1 MIGERPPQQSAAT
14 APSATVSATAAPVAR
29 LLDLGGPFG
38 RYVLVSA
45 VALAADAGLYLNL
58 AGKLMSATL
67 ASILGYALG
76 LIVHYWLS
84 SAFVFPDRTG
94 ERRHPVTF
102 AAFAATGGL
111 GLGLTALIVYFFTAA
126 FGASP
131 LAAKAVAVP
140 AVFLAIFVLRRAFVF
155 RA

>member
-1 MIGERPPQQSAAT
+1 MISERPPQQSAAT
-14 APSATVSATAAPVAR
+14 APAAAVSVSAPIAR
-29 LLDLGGPFG
+29 LLDLAGPFG
-38 RYVLVSA
+38 RYALVSA

-67 ASILGYALG
+67 ASIVGYGLG

-131 LAAKAVAVP
+131 LVAKAVAVP
-140 AVFLAIFVLRRAFVF
+140 AVFLAIFVLRRALVF

>member
-1 MIGERPPQQSAAT
+1 MIVERPQPQSAA
-14 APSATVSATAAPVAR
+14 APAAAAPAAAARVAR
-29 LLDLGGPFG
+29 LLDLIGPLG

-67 ASILGYALG
+67 ASIVGYGLGVA
-76 LIVHYWLS
+76 VHYCLS
-84 SAFVFPDRTG
+84 SAFVFPDPTG
-94 ERRHPVTF
+94 QRRHPVTF

-126 FGASP
+126 FAASP
-131 LAAKAVAVP
+131 LVAKAVAVP
-140 AVFLAIFVLRRAFVF
+140 AVFLAIFLLRRAFVF
-155 RA
+155 R